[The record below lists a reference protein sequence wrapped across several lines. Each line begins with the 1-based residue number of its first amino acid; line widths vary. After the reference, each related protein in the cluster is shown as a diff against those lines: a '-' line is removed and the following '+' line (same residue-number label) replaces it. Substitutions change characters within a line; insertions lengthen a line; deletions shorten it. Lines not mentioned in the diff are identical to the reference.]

1 MGILPISQLCG
12 PSGLKIVEVKV
23 AAKSHNTTG
32 NLARKGFFFGPT
44 VEQRRKVCDVWRPA
58 APFGTKPV
66 QFSESATCPD
76 SDVAA
81 LDQGRSKR
89 DLGPSTR
96 RETLV

>member
-1 MGILPISQLCG
+1 MFDEKLHCG

-44 VEQRRKVCDVWRPA
+44 VEQRRRVCDVWRPA

-81 LDQGRSKR
+81 LGQGRSKR
-89 DLGPSTR
+89 DRGPSTR